1 MPSKPSAGPP
11 QGRRRPSPRDRA
23 QREGAPNR
31 SAGQPRTSDTRAA
44 NAALIKR
51 FYAAL
56 NARDAKS
63 MIACYAPNVR
73 FKDPAFGELDAAG
86 VTAMWRMLCARG
98 GDLRVAASNIGADAA
113 AGHAHWDATYTFSA
127 TGRRVVNHI
136 DAVFEFRN
144 GRIARHEDRFDL
156 YRWARQALGLKGLLL
171 GWLPPVQK
179 AIRGQAAKAL
189 ASWRAENSA

>member
-1 MPSKPSAGPP
+1 VQRAGASKPSAGKL
-11 QGRRRPSPRDRA
+11 QEKSRPAGKDRA
-23 QREGAPNR
+23 QREGAP
-31 SAGQPRTSDTRAA
+31 GKA

-56 NARDAKS
+56 NARDAES
-63 MIACYAPNVR
+63 MIACYARDVR

-86 VTAMWRMLCARG
+86 ATAMWRMLCARG
-98 GDLRVAASNIGADAA
+98 ADLRVAASNIVADAA
-113 AGHAHWDATYTFSA
+113 TGHAHWDATYTFST

-136 DAVFEFRN
+136 DAAFEFRA

-179 AIRGQAAKAL
+179 VIRAEAAKAL
-189 ASWRAENSA
+189 AAWRAENRP